1 MEWLMYVSVTVC
13 LLLLIVILFL
23 LVRKNNEPRQDDSL
37 QRLEILERTFYE
49 AIRDLRSEQNTLAR
63 ASRMENQQSSDRIS
77 EQIDKRVARLAD
89 LTNRNLEQIRFTVDE
104 RLNTSLEQKFALV
117 SKRLE
122 EMHRGLGEMQSLSVG
137 IDELRRIMTN
147 VKTRGIWGEMQLAS
161 LLYDML
167 PRSRVA
173 ENVEVRPRSNCRV
186 EFALRIPQGNGE
198 TLLPIDAKF
207 PQEDYQRLQTARE
220 QGNAADAETALKQ
233 LERRLKSEAK
243 DIKEKYLQP
252 PYSTD
257 FAVMYLPSEGLFTEA
272 VNIQGLSD
280 ELQRTYRVCLAG
292 PTTLAAL
299 LSSLQ
304 AGFRA
309 IAVQQQTDKVWQL
322 LSAVLHDL
330 EKLSEALE
338 KTGKKLNDASNSMAL
353 AKKKVAAISKK
364 LQDAEEIN
372 GLEKK
377 EAERAGA
384 E

>member
-167 PRSRVA
+167 PRARVA

-338 KTGKKLNDASNSMAL
+338 KTGKKLNEASNSMAL

>member
-13 LLLLIVILFL
+13 LLLLIVILIL
-23 LVRKNNEPRQDDSL
+23 LVRKNNEARQDDSL

-338 KTGKKLNDASNSMAL
+338 KTGKKLNEASNSMAL

>member
-13 LLLLIVILFL
+13 LLLLIVILIL

-173 ENVEVRPRSNCRV
+173 ENVEVRPHSNCRV

-338 KTGKKLNDASNSMAL
+338 KTGKKLNEASNSMAL

>member
-338 KTGKKLNDASNSMAL
+338 KTGKKLNEASNSIAL

>member
-13 LLLLIVILFL
+13 LLLLIVILIL

-338 KTGKKLNDASNSMAL
+338 KTGKKLNEASNSMAL

-377 EAERAGA
+377 EAESAGA

>member
-13 LLLLIVILFL
+13 LLLLIVILIL
-23 LVRKNNEPRQDDSL
+23 MVRKNNEPRQDDSL

-338 KTGKKLNDASNSMAL
+338 KTGKKLNEASNSMAL
-353 AKKKVAAISKK
+353 AKKKVADISKK

>member
-122 EMHRGLGEMQSLSVG
+122 EMHRGLGEMQTLSVG

-338 KTGKKLNDASNSMAL
+338 KTGKKLNEASNSMAL

-377 EAERAGA
+377 EVERAGA

>member
-77 EQIDKRVARLAD
+77 EQIDKRVARLVD

-104 RLNTSLEQKFALV
+104 RLNTSLEQKFVLV

-338 KTGKKLNDASNSMAL
+338 KTGKKLNEASNSMAL

>member
-23 LVRKNNEPRQDDSL
+23 LVRKNNEPRQDGSL

-338 KTGKKLNDASNSMAL
+338 KTGKKLNEASNSMAL

>member
-338 KTGKKLNDASNSMAL
+338 KTGKKLNEASNSMAL

-377 EAERAGA
+377 EAESAGA

>member
-338 KTGKKLNDASNSMAL
+338 KTGKKLNEASNSMAL

>member
-220 QGNAADAETALKQ
+220 QGNAADAEIALKQ

-338 KTGKKLNDASNSMAL
+338 KTGKKLNEASNSMAL

>member
-13 LLLLIVILFL
+13 LLLLIVILIL

-243 DIKEKYLQP
+243 DIKEKYLQS

-338 KTGKKLNDASNSMAL
+338 KTGKKLNEASNSMAL

>member
-13 LLLLIVILFL
+13 LLLLIVILIL

-220 QGNAADAETALKQ
+220 QGNAADAEIALKQ

-338 KTGKKLNDASNSMAL
+338 KTGKKLNEASNSMAL

>member
-13 LLLLIVILFL
+13 LLLLIVILIL

-338 KTGKKLNDASNSMAL
+338 KTGKKLNEASNSMAL

>member
-13 LLLLIVILFL
+13 LLLLIVILIL

-338 KTGKKLNDASNSMAL
+338 KTGKKLNEASNSMAL
-353 AKKKVAAISKK
+353 AKKKVADISKK

>member
-338 KTGKKLNDASNSMAL
+338 KTGKKLNEASNSMAL
-353 AKKKVAAISKK
+353 AKKKVADISKK

>member
-338 KTGKKLNDASNSMAL
+338 KTGKKLNEASNSMAL
-353 AKKKVAAISKK
+353 AKKKVADISKK

-377 EAERAGA
+377 ETERAGA

>member
-13 LLLLIVILFL
+13 LLLLVVILFL

-220 QGNAADAETALKQ
+220 QGNAADAEIALKQ

-338 KTGKKLNDASNSMAL
+338 KTGKKLNEASNSMAL